1 MKTKINFILDVI
13 IQLLVLITTILLII
27 NKCEI
32 YTILFSIVVVLFGIQ
47 DIEKVTK
54 DFKEVFLNK
63 KE

>member
-27 NKCEI
+27 SKCEV
-32 YTILFSIVVVLFGIQ
+32 YTILFSIVVILFGIQ